1 MTKAKKKKICVVTG
15 SRAEYGLL
23 RWLLKGFQESEY
35 ITLQLIVTGM
45 HLSAEYGKT
54 ISEIEI
60 DGFSPDRKVEM
71 LLSSDTSV
79 GVTKSMGLGIIGFA
93 DSYCE
98 LEPDMVL
105 ILGDRFEAFSAAS
118 AALIANIPIC
128 HLHGGEVTEGSYDEK
143 IRHSITKMSNIHFVA
158 TEEYSKRVIQMGEDP
173 KYVYNVGGLGL
184 DNISNLNLLSK
195 QELEQELSF
204 KFLKRNLLVTYHP
217 ETSNNKDPYL
227 QFNKILEALSYFK
240 DTGIIFTLP
249 NADTGRNSISSLVKE
264 FCNSKSNYT
273 YFNSLGSIRYLSC
286 LKYLDAVIGNS
297 SSGIIE
303 APSFNIPTVNIGNR
317 QKGRIFAKSII
328 NCPLDVNEIQLSIE
342 LACSEKYKISI
353 SNTKNPY
360 GDGGASKK
368 IIKTIESLN
377 FADLGIKLFHDL
389 E

>member
-1 MTKAKKKKICVVTG
+1 MTIAKKKKICVVTG
-15 SRAEYGLL
+15 GRAEYGLM
-23 RWLLKGFQESEY
+23 RWLLKGLKESEKV
-35 ITLQLIVTGM
+35 TLQLIVTGM
-45 HLSAEYGKT
+45 HLSTEYGKT

-60 DGFSPDRKVEM
+60 DGFFPDKKVEM
-71 LLSSDTSV
+71 LLSSDSSV
-79 GVTKSMGLGIIGFA
+79 GITKSMGLGIIGFA
-93 DSYCE
+93 DSYYE

-118 AALIANIPIC
+118 AALIANIPIG
-128 HLHGGEVTEGSYDEK
+128 HMHGGEVTEGSYDEK
-143 IRHSITKMSNIHFVA
+143 IRHAITKMSNIHFVA
-158 TEEYSKRVIQMGEDP
+158 TDEYSKRVIQMGEDP
-173 KYVYNVGGLGL
+173 KSVYNVGGLGL

-195 QELEQELSF
+195 KALEKELSF

-217 ETSNNKDPYL
+217 ETAKTEDPSQ
-227 QFNKILEALSYFK
+227 QFSEILEALSSFK

-249 NADTGRNSISSLVKE
+249 NADKGRTSISELIKD
-264 FCNSKSNYT
+264 FCNVSSNYI
-273 YFNSLGSIRYLSC
+273 YFSSLGSLRYLSC
-286 LKYLDAVIGNS
+286 LKYIDAVIGNS

-328 NCPLDVNEIQLSIE
+328 NSSLDINEIKLSIE
-342 LACSEKYKISI
+342 LAFSEKYKISI

-360 GDGGASKK
+360 GEGGASKK
-368 IIKTIESLN
+368 IISTIESLN